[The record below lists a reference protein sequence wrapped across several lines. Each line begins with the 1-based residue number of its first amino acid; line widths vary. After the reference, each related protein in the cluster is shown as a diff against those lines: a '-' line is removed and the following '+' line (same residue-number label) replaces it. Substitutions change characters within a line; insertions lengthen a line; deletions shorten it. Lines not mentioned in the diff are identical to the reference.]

1 MLKQCV
7 LSVSFAAIALVAALP
22 ACAEDVK
29 ASYTC
34 KVTPDG
40 KVVVA
45 VTNPNAFAIFC
56 TVNCHFKIPG
66 GSTSMSCSRSVP
78 ASVADQEL
86 CTKSTGGT
94 KYTLSDGNLEC
105 NKQ

>member
-1 MLKQCV
+1 MRQFA
-7 LSVSFAAIALVAALP
+7 LSAGLAAIALIAALP
-22 ACAEDVK
+22 AVADDVK

-34 KVTPDG
+34 KVTSDG

-45 VTNPNAFAIFC
+45 VTNPNAFAILC

-66 GSTSMSCSRSVP
+66 GTTSVSCSRSVP
-78 ASVADQEL
+78 ASVTDQEI

-94 KYTLSDGNLEC
+94 KYTLSDSNLGC
-105 NKQ
+105 IQQ